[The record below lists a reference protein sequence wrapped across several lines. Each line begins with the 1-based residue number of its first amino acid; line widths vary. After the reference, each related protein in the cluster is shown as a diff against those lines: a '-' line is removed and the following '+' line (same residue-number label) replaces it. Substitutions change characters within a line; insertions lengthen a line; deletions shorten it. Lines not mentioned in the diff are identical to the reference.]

1 MNKAY
6 VVLKKT
12 TFQVLYLGTDKNEAI
27 NTLRMAIYSEC
38 MEEGWGEN
46 MSKNT
51 ADQISGRMLS
61 ENDIIYDGYDTL
73 YMEEN

>member
-6 VVLKKT
+6 LVLKKT
-12 TFQVLYLGTDKNEAI
+12 NTQVLYLGTEQDQAL
-27 NTLRMAIYSEC
+27 NTLRGSIYREC

-51 ADQISGRMLS
+51 ANQIANRILT
-61 ENDIIYDGYDTL
+61 ENGIIYDGYDTL

>member
-6 VVLKKT
+6 VVLKKST
-12 TFQVLYLGTDKNEAI
+12 CQVLYLGTDKNEALNI
-27 NTLRMAIYSEC
+27 LRMAIYSEC

-61 ENDIIYDGYDTL
+61 ENGVIYDGYDTL